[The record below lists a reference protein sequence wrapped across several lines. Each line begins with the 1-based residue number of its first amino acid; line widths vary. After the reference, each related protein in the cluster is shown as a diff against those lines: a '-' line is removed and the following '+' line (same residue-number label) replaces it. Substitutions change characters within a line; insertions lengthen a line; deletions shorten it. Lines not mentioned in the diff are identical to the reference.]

1 MQRFFKM
8 VIAVVILATIGSLAI
23 NITQHYFA
31 RRDEILRLKRQRAEL
46 RQIIERLTGRTR
58 RAELIVDGQVR
69 GPDNKVVQTTLLWQE
84 FTVGPNGRQIPMP
97 LRKFTI
103 PGDTPYIDALVL
115 QFSDKYVEK
124 GDLLRGKSIAFFRRI
139 FSSRESPD
147 QGASLLSKHGI
158 PRVLEHRYG
167 KPNKFLTRLWRN
179 IWPLL
184 KHPHLGKKM
193 GLAVVQGEAHYRP
206 VRPGKLY
213 VIYVRNDGGL
223 EFTEQPG
230 ESDLVKR
237 LAKEASADRSIQ
249 TQPAAT
255 SP

>member
-8 VIAVVILATIGSLAI
+8 VIAVVILATAGSLAI
-23 NITQHYFA
+23 NITQHYMA
-31 RRDEILRLKRQRAEL
+31 RRDEILRLKRQRTEL
-46 RQIIERLTGRTR
+46 RQIISRLTGQTR

-69 GPDNKVVQTTLLWQE
+69 GPNNQVLQTTLLWQE
-84 FTVGPNGRQIPMP
+84 FTVGPHGRQIAMP
-97 LRKFTI
+97 LEKFTI

-115 QFSDKYVEK
+115 QFDNTYVEK

-139 FSSRESPD
+139 FSSREAPD
-147 QGASLLSKHGI
+147 AGVSLLSKHGI

-167 KPNKFLTRLWRN
+167 KPNRFLVGLWRN

-193 GLAVVQGEAHYRP
+193 GLSVVQGEAHYRP

-213 VIYVRNDGGL
+213 VVYVKNDGGL
-223 EFTEQPG
+223 EFAEQPG

-237 LAKEASADRSIQ
+237 LAKEASADRSLHVTTGQ
-249 TQPAAT
+249 
-255 SP
+255 